1 VSLARLRLSP
11 ATLWVLD
18 EPFTTL
24 DVDAVAQ
31 LELTLAEHAERGGGV
46 IVTTHHTLSMPGLT
60 RLTLGVS

>member
-1 VSLARLRLSP
+1 MSLARLRLSP